1 MRSVVGVTAWA
12 LPIAEIVGIIWVGHE
27 IGAGWTLLM
36 LFAGI
41 VLGLALI
48 QRAGQRSVAAL
59 AASVRR
65 GQVPSSQLA
74 QNGWLVAGGVLL
86 MIPGFITDILAI
98 LVMVPLT
105 RRLLGRAV
113 APAVPVKATWVP
125 PTTSTQGDDAEPT
138 VIRGDV
144 L

>member
-1 MRSVVGVTAWA
+1 MRSVVGVAAWA
-12 LPIAEIVGIIWVGHE
+12 LPIAEIIGIIWVGHQ
-27 IGAGWTLLM
+27 IGAGWTLLL

-48 QRAGQRSVAAL
+48 QRAGQRSLAVL

-65 GQVPSSQLA
+65 GQAPSAQLA
-74 QNGWLVAGGVLL
+74 QSGWLVAGGVLL
-86 MIPGFITDILAI
+86 TIPGFITDVLAV
-98 LVMVPLT
+98 LVMIPVT
-105 RRLLGRAV
+105 RRLLARAF
-113 APAVPVKATWVP
+113 APTVPVKATWAP

-138 VIRGDV
+138 VVRGDV